1 MSDRLQLRDLRTL
14 DECRQAVALQE
25 EVWGVD
31 GETVP
36 ASVLLVSAKRGG
48 ILIGAVSRRAG
59 DDDEVEELAGF
70 VWSLPG
76 RRDGTPT
83 HWSHMLGVRPRFRAK
98 RVAERLKLA
107 QRAQALAQD
116 VHLIE
121 WTFDPLQAGNAHFNI
136 RVLGAVGASY
146 GIDVY
151 GPLAGHLHRGTPTDR
166 LFVEWKISEPHV
178 ERRLA
183 RRQEPEER
191 SLLAVSSEIAD
202 APSVIVTQEAGQ
214 WLCPVGFTT
223 EFDDRRI
230 LVPVPPRYSDM
241 QQTAPDLALAWRL
254 AVREVMVPAF
264 RRGYRAVDFYLN
276 REAGGGTYLF
286 AKPATAL
293 TD

>member
-1 MSDRLQLRDLRTL
+1 MSDRIQFRDLRSL
-14 DECRQAVALQE
+14 DECRLVVALQE

-48 ILIGAVSRRAG
+48 ILIGGLTRPA
-59 DDDEVEELAGF
+59 DDSEPPELAGF

-76 RRDGTPT
+76 RRDTTPT

-98 RVAERLKLA
+98 RVGERLKLA

-121 WTFDPLQAGNAHFNI
+121 WTFDPLQAGNAHFNL
-136 RVLGAVGASY
+136 RVLGGIGASY
-146 GIDVY
+146 GQDVY

-166 LFVEWKISEPHV
+166 LFIEWWISEPHV

-183 RRQEPEER
+183 RRAEPAGA
-191 SLLAVSSEIAD
+191 SLLAVSSEIAA
-202 APSVIVTQEAGQ
+202 APVVIVTQTSGQ
-214 WLCPVGFTT
+214 WLCPTGFTT

-230 LVPVPPRYSDM
+230 LVPVPPRYSEM
-241 QQTAPDLALAWRL
+241 QQTNPDLALAWRL

-264 RRGYRAVDFYLN
+264 ARGYRAVDFYLN
-276 REAGGGTYLF
+276 RQDGGGQYIF
-286 AKPATAL
+286 SK
-293 TD
+293 